1 MGDKESGQES
11 FGEGGEN
18 KAYRAGRKTGGVR
31 KDIVVCECAG
41 EG

>member
-11 FGEGGEN
+11 FGEGGES

-31 KDIVVCECAG
+31 KDIVCECAG